1 MSQTCRNKS
10 GNTTSGGNISKL
22 GASCC
27 DEEYW
32 LEACGEIEEIPG
44 VIWMLKAIS
53 SCLMLAMFGRLGCAF
68 PSLLTR
74 LSSRHLLVSLPR
86 LSGVYPPRPGAQTVD
101 TNEIAASFGP
111 CWFLNNDIIQ
121 LKYASAEPGR

>member
-27 DEEYW
+27 DEDYW
-32 LEACGEIEEIPG
+32 LEARGEIEEIPG

-53 SCLMLAMFGRLGCAF
+53 SCLMLAVFGRPGCAF
-68 PSLLTR
+68 PSLLAR
-74 LSSRHLLVSLPR
+74 LSSRHLLVSLCHDCLVFTLLAR
-86 LSGVYPPRPGAQTVD
+86 ERR
-101 TNEIAASFGP
+101 
-111 CWFLNNDIIQ
+111 Q
-121 LKYASAEPGR
+121 LTLMKLLHLLVRVGF